1 MERVSKQALAVI
13 VVIAFA
19 LALAVLL
26 VPQFTQQ
33 PLTLPPAL
41 GDLRLQ
47 RHLFGDEARRII
59 NQMHGKGVTPRDNA
73 IGVYADE
80 DGSATL
86 YLSVYGEEEEA
97 AQSLE
102 RMIRGIKTGFTPFSD
117 YEQHIIEGQEVSF
130 CTGDGQ
136 AHYFFAIGTSLYWL
150 AVDFPIAEETL
161 RALFRAIKPSSP
173 LV

>member
-1 MERVSKQALAVI
+1 MQRVTKQAVAV
-13 VVIAFA
+13 VVAIAFA

-26 VPQFTQQ
+26 VPQFTQR
-33 PLTLPPAL
+33 PLALPAEM

-47 RHLFGDEARRII
+47 QYISGDQARRII

-80 DGSATL
+80 IGTATL

-97 AQSLE
+97 IQTMGK
-102 RMIRGIKTGFTPFSD
+102 MIKGIKTGFTPFSD
-117 YEQHIIEGQEVSF
+117 YEEHTVDGQRVSF

-136 AHYFFAIGTSLYWL
+136 AHYFFALGTSLYWL

-161 RALFRAIKPSSP
+161 RALFRSIKPSSP